1 VNGSDKALSC
11 DELLNR
17 VEETISSVGF
27 FAARQGNAVVSMLGV
42 EGKPLVMAYVVEC
55 QDGEVVISGGIK
67 GFTEA
72 LGELPCEKREEILR
86 EILRIP
92 SVFRVIVHLDEDV
105 LTIDVPVEGDPL
117 ATALAGFTLVA
128 RLAAWLPEQI
138 DRAKRG
144 EPVQP
149 FSEAV
154 GVEDEG

>member
-1 VNGSDKALSC
+1 MDGSEKALSC

-17 VEETISSVGF
+17 VEEAISSVGF
-27 FAARQGNAVVSMLGV
+27 FAARQGDAVVSMLGV

-55 QDGEVVISGGIK
+55 RDGEIVISGGIK

-72 LGELPCEKREEILR
+72 LGELPCEKREEILK

-92 SVFRVIVHLDEDV
+92 SVFRVIVHLDDDV
-105 LTIDVPVEGDPL
+105 LTIDLPVEGDPF
-117 ATALAGFTLVA
+117 ATALAGFSLVA

-144 EPVQP
+144 EPIQS

>member
-1 VNGSDKALSC
+1 MNGSGRTVSC
-11 DELLNR
+11 DDLLNKI
-17 VEETISSVGF
+17 EETIASVGF
-27 FAARQGNAVVSMLGV
+27 FAARQGDAVVSMLGV

-55 QDGEVVISGGIK
+55 RDGEVVISGGIK

-86 EILRIP
+86 EILRVP
-92 SVFRVIVHLDEDV
+92 SVFRVIVHLDDDV

-117 ATALAGFTLVA
+117 ATALAGFSLVA

-138 DRAKRG
+138 EKAKRG
-144 EPVQP
+144 EPVEP